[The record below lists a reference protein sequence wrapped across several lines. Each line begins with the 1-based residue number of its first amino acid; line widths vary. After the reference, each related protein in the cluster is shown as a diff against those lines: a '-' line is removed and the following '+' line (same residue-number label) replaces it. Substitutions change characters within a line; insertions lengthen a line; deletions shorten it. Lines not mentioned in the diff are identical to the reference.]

1 METEKIYGVY
11 STFLHNVDEIS
22 KRLTLDRARMLFF
35 VPDKDTE
42 AMLSSNHYLH
52 DSRVIVENN
61 LTPNKILNVLESQHN
76 VSSVCIYDD
85 IDIEDE
91 IILEKIVR
99 DHNMNGI
106 LIKK

>member
-11 STFLHNVDEIS
+11 STFLENVDEIS
-22 KRLTLDRARMLFF
+22 KRLTLDKARMLFF
-35 VPDKDTE
+35 VPDKN
-42 AMLSSNHYLH
+42 AKAFMSSNHIYS

-61 LTPNKILNVLESQHN
+61 LTPNKILDALESQQN
-76 VSSVCIYDD
+76 ISSVCIYDD

-91 IILEKIVR
+91 IIFERIVR